1 MHQENV
7 NSILKTLKPTLPY
20 FKKYG
25 TKNTQKITSETFCSK
40 MNKSFLIFKILIN
53 HITACYYSLFS
64 GMAAF
69 VTCT

>member
-25 TKNTQKITSETFCSK
+25 TKTLKK
-40 MNKSFLIFKILIN
+40 
-53 HITACYYSLFS
+53 
-64 GMAAF
+64 
-69 VTCT
+69 